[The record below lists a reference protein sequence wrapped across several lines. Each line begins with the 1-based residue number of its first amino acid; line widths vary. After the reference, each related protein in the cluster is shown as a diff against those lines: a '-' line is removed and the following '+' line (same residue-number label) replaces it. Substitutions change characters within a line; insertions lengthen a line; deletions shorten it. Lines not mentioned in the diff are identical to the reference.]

1 MLRSPASLQEGAL
14 QRPGAKQSAPQE
26 GARKNT
32 VEPNKRYVVYVC
44 MYVCICMCVYVCI
57 CLVSV
62 GERRSYWSFGTG
74 ATGRVSDIALHM
86 IGDKGIPLPIT
97 AIKY

>member
-14 QRPGAKQSAPQE
+14 QRPGAKQSASQE

-44 MYVCICMCVYVCI
+44 MYVCMYVYVCV
-57 CLVSV
+57 CMYVFVSFPWAR
-62 GERRSYWSFGTG
+62 GDH
-74 ATGRVSDIALHM
+74 TGRSEPVLQVGSQTSLS
-86 IGDKGIPLPIT
+86 T
-97 AIKY
+97 